1 MVDYFWAVG
10 SQCMSPHRGSV
21 VGLHNLFRMPVHTE
35 SQKDGFIEH
44 I

>member
-1 MVDYFWAVG
+1 MVDYFGAVG